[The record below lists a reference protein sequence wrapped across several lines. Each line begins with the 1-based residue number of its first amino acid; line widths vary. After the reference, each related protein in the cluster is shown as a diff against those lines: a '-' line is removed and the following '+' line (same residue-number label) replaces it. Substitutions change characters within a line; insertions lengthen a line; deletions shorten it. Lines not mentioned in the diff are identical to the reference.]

1 MKKLS
6 RADQAS
12 LVESYDFKYLALIDD
27 AKQKII
33 EELKNQ
39 HPELARFITNNAV
52 VVNLYV
58 RSSTTVS
65 GYVNIGRVI
74 DFVISNGTIELVYE
88 RSGYTR
94 YVDLESAMTGADAYF
109 GNLARSMPTYKVLKA
124 IKDVATAL
132 NRQHKNVTGLRDK
145 KAYKALN
152 DEVAKELKQHIRAI
166 RYEIPMAEEYSAV
179 DMPNIDQEDFDQWA
193 EKAAENLNKIHENF
207 FNLPF
212 AMAAVNAGMVSD
224 RPLFTEKGDPTDTN
238 RNIANSWHAI
248 GKITFDCQIS
258 QLSDDAKAVIKA
270 SRPTGTATID
280 NKKIV
285 DCVRLANAL
294 IKYFNN
300 DVSFFRDKHM
310 NTTTLAASFKTERQA
325 MTLQEEF
332 KLYESM
338 WESVHTKDWYGA
350 DAEVEFETSVYP
362 DIAKYFGLKSDEV
375 VTYAYYYTDEVIVN
389 YDDATGRS
397 HEIEKHVPLNQVEEW
412 FKAGYTILDEAK
424 KHLTEA
430 RSVADIEAEIA
441 KLQQELADAKAAE
454 KKASYGGKFPGEV
467 WYWDMYINPGR
478 KGTWTSIDNDTVFET
493 EEDALDGAWTLLGE
507 LEDEG
512 ELRGDPDDYTIDAIK
527 IPISKVKP
535 EVLKGSGLEHLIPND
550 AKVYPVICCDCHK
563 SFKISKEDKDKNLF
577 KCDHCGVSL
586 RFN

>member
-39 HPELARFITNNAV
+39 HPELARFITNNTIAV
-52 VVNLYV
+52 DLYI

-65 GYVNIGRVI
+65 GYIKTGRII

-88 RSGYTR
+88 RNGYTR

-109 GNLARSMPTYKVLKA
+109 GNLTRSMSTYKVLKA
-124 IKDVATAL
+124 IKDIATAL

-166 RYEIPMAEEYSAV
+166 RYEIPLAEEYSAV

-212 AMAAVNAGMVSD
+212 AMTAVDAGMVSD
-224 RPLFTEKGDPTDTN
+224 RPLFTEKGDPIDTN

-270 SRPTGTATID
+270 SRPTGTANID

-310 NTTTLAASFKTERQA
+310 NTTALAASFKPKRQA

-332 KLYESM
+332 KLYETM
-338 WESVHTKDWYGA
+338 WDMRELEELNENATKEDLIEWRSSNGNSANTTQTSNGPYRKKPIQHGRYSWADYSSEFTKLDAHIQNVHGKLANSWQYDKMIKDDTFRTYWVDKNDTEYRL
-350 DAEVEFETSVYP
+350 EVTTTNVSS
-362 DIAKYFGLKSDEV
+362 GEV
-375 VTYAYYYTDEVIVN
+375 VE
-389 YDDATGRS
+389 
-397 HEIEKHVPLNQVEEW
+397 H
-412 FKAGYTILDEAK
+412 
-424 KHLTEA
+424 
-430 RSVADIEAEIA
+430 
-441 KLQQELADAKAAE
+441 
-454 KKASYGGKFPGEV
+454 
-467 WYWDMYINPGR
+467 WDF
-478 KGTWTSIDNDTVFET
+478 VLEET
-493 EEDALDGAWTLLGE
+493 EPNAHIIDRGYLRDYHHLLDKLLQYGVIT
-507 LEDEG
+507 D
-512 ELRGDPDDYTIDAIK
+512 K
-527 IPISKVKP
+527 SKC
-535 EVLKGSGLEHLIPND
+535 I
-550 AKVYPVICCDCHK
+550 
-563 SFKISKEDKDKNLF
+563 
-577 KCDHCGVSL
+577 
-586 RFN
+586 